1 MNIKTIKSF
10 LFVVLGFLSFGIGVA
25 GVVMPVLPGGP
36 FFLFAAFCFA
46 RSSKRVEN
54 WFKGTSFYTEYV
66 VRIRENRG
74 MTRKEKIRINVI
86 ADAFIL
92 FSVVYVDILLVKI
105 IMVALC
111 IMKHY
116 YFIKEIPTITQ
127 EEAKTIRADLRKRQ
141 MTKHTG

>member
-1 MNIKTIKSF
+1 MKTIKSF

>member
-1 MNIKTIKSF
+1 MIIKTIKSF

-66 VRIRENRG
+66 VRIPENKG

-92 FSVVYVDILLVKI
+92 FSIVYVDILLVRI
-105 IMVALC
+105 TMIVLC
-111 IMKHY
+111 IIKHY
-116 YFIKEIPTITQ
+116 YFIKEIPTITL
-127 EEAKTIRADLRKRQ
+127 EEAKTIRAALRKRQ
-141 MTKHTG
+141 MTKHTS